1 MLRLEGE
8 GVHPMPAQHVYVY
21 GIIPV
26 EDGADVPS
34 APPGLAGDPVRTVA
48 SDGLA
53 ALVGTTRPS
62 FEEELKDAERAR
74 SLILDHHRVLQQ
86 LFANRTVLPM
96 RFGALFADDEKVRG
110 ALHAYRQ
117 DLLEALARVQGASEW
132 GVKIF
137 CDRSILRGR
146 LGDGS
151 PAMLAAQ
158 DEAAAA
164 TQGRA
169 FFLQRRIARLGEEQ
183 VERAVAQAVE
193 ESHRHLCAAAR
204 ADTAMKFQ
212 PAAVHMRADDMVAND
227 AYLVADDACF
237 FALIDELR
245 QLHGPR
251 GFHIET
257 TGPWPPFS
265 FADCRL
271 GE

>member
-1 MLRLEGE
+1 
-8 GVHPMPAQHVYVY
+8 MPAQRVYVY
-21 GIIPV
+21 GIIHV
-26 EDGADVPS
+26 EAGEDVPS
-34 APPGLAGDPVRTVA
+34 APPGLAGDPVRAVA
-48 SDGLA
+48 GDGLA
-53 ALVGTTRPS
+53 ALVSTTRPS
-62 FEEELKDAERAR
+62 FEDELKDAERAR

-110 ALHAYRQ
+110 ALLEYRQ
-117 DLLEALARVQGASEW
+117 DLVEALARVQGASEW

-137 CDRSILRGR
+137 CDRSVLRGH
-146 LGDGS
+146 LGGGS
-151 PAMLAAQ
+151 AARLAAQ
-158 DEAAAA
+158 GEFAAA

-169 FFLQRRIARLGEEQ
+169 FFLQRRIARLADEE
-183 VERAVAQAVE
+183 VEGAVARAVE
-193 ESHRHLCAAAR
+193 ESRRHLCAAAR

-227 AYLVADDACF
+227 AYLVADGALF

-257 TGPWPPFS
+257 NGPWPPFS
-265 FADCRL
+265 FADCKL